1 MHMPKTGPRR
11 TSSVQNCVTV
21 EFSEGERRW
30 KEKGKE
36 VWKEVWKEKGK
47 EDQGG
52 GGGFIDCL

>member
-1 MHMPKTGPRR
+1 
-11 TSSVQNCVTV
+11 V

-36 VWKEVWKEKGK
+36 VWKEKGK

-52 GGGFIDCL
+52 GGGGFIDCL